1 LTTVLWPDAAQGQS
15 AADLQAA
22 RETDLPSLRLVDRRD
37 VDPRLGSLG
46 ILLAYVEQDER
57 PGDGRFFCGALSDD
71 RIGIAAPP
79 VAAALARVPYW
90 SVRKLGVRY
99 VLLCA
104 GARKGDLTIGGMSA
118 SRLDLLLLDVASGN
132 AAFLEDVTLHE
143 LYHMAESR
151 FNTLHDP
158 DWSRQFTG
166 YSNAYAPDLLKGE
179 LGSRRPG
186 FLNAYSETFPYEER
200 AELFAALMIKP
211 DDVLAQ
217 IRATSDSVLRRKV
230 LYMDEKVWRM
240 LGLRLPFGRL

>member
-1 LTTVLWPDAAQGQS
+1 MAWPDAARGQS

-22 RETDLPSLRLVDRRD
+22 RETEIPSLRLVDKRD
-37 VDPRLGSLG
+37 VDVRLGSLG
-46 ILLAYVEQDER
+46 ILLAYVEQDAR
-57 PGDGRFFCGALSDD
+57 AGNGRYFCGALSDD

-90 SVRKLGVRY
+90 SVRKLGIRY

-104 GARKGDLTIGGMSA
+104 GAKVADRPVGGLAVSG
-118 SRLDLLLLDVASGN
+118 LDLFLLDVASGN
-132 AAFLEDVTLHE
+132 AAFLEEVTLHE
-143 LYHMAESR
+143 LYHIAER
-151 FNTLHDP
+151 GFNTIDDQ
-158 DWSRQFTG
+158 DWNRQFTG

-179 LGSRRPG
+179 LASRKPG
-186 FLNAYSETFPYEER
+186 FLNAYSETFPHEER
-200 AELFAALMIKP
+200 AELFAALLLKP
-211 DDVLAQ
+211 GDVLAQ